1 MKSKAGVSSSS
12 STSRSSKRPRDD
24 AIDSRFLRHNI
35 MNNIMNLFISLDID
49 VNSFCAHHIIDL
61 ALRFQG
67 YMHGAR
73 NIKID
78 IQSYLT
84 LRLVKG
90 L

>member
-1 MKSKAGVSSSS
+1 
-12 STSRSSKRPRDD
+12 
-24 AIDSRFLRHNI
+24 
-35 MNNIMNLFISLDID
+35 MNLFISLDID

-61 ALRFQG
+61 GLMFQG